1 MNRIVIYLVIML
13 LTLNFLITA
22 CGNVKNPSL
31 IADKANFELPDYTV
45 ISQSDNMNREAS
57 AWSSYVWKLKLKNPL
72 SEKEIIQL
80 NNLVEKDKNWTYDSV
95 NHIYIYK
102 YSEEDRENCRI
113 EINIDTNIVNM
124 EYEWYDILS

>member
-1 MNRIVIYLVIML
+1 ML
-13 LTLNFLITA
+13 LTLNFLITS
-22 CGNVKNPSL
+22 CGNVKNPSV
-31 IADKANFELPDYTV
+31 IADEANFELPDYTV

-72 SEKEIIQL
+72 SEKEIKQL
-80 NNLVEKDKNWTYDSV
+80 NNLVEKDQNWTYDSV

-102 YSEEDRENCRI
+102 YSEEDRKNSRI